1 MSGTLADP
9 LVAEARAVRQLSGL
23 SGARVYMMTR
33 DDRTWFVRKGAATSE
48 HNERLQRQAQKQ
60 SALRVGLPGVVRTPR
75 ILDEGTIDGRYYF
88 DMEVVQGVDAATYL
102 RTSDY
107 AGVRRFTAELCD
119 YLRAAAALPPL
130 LMPASPRTLF
140 DYLYSRVCDV
150 QALTSA
156 LSAEV
161 LSSVLVGLDQVRAS
175 ADPQMTLCHGDL
187 TLENIVVD
195 HDGRLW
201 FLDLLDAP
209 FESYRQDVAKLHQDL
224 DGGWYLRRQPAIA
237 RCVGEY
243 VGKLIFQTAARLDP
257 SYGTLHPVLMAAT
270 FIRIIPYVPDA
281 ESRAFV
287 LERVAH
293 YTGLIRR

>member
-1 MSGTLADP
+1 VTEIVDDP
-9 LVAEARAVRQLSGL
+9 LIAEARAVRQLSGL

-33 DDRTWFVRKGAATSE
+33 DDRTWFVRKGAATIE
-48 HNERLQRQAQKQ
+48 HNDRLRRQAQKQ
-60 SALRVGLPGVVRTPR
+60 GALRAALPKVVETPR

-88 DMEVVQGVDAATYL
+88 DMEIVQGVDAATYL
-102 RTSDY
+102 RASDY
-107 AGVRRFTAELCD
+107 ACVRRFTAELCE
-119 YLRAAAALPPL
+119 YLRAAAARPPL
-130 LMPASPRTLF
+130 LQLAAPRTLF

-150 QALTSA
+150 QSLTSA

-161 LSSVLVGLDQVRAS
+161 LASVLVGLDQVRA
-175 ADPQMTLCHGDL
+175 AGDPQMTLCHGDL

-243 VGKLIFQTAARLDP
+243 VGRQVFETAVRLDS
-257 SYGTLHPVLMAAT
+257 SYAAIHPVLMAAT
-270 FIRIIPYVPDA
+270 FIRIIPYVADA
-281 ESRAFV
+281 ESRRFV

-293 YTGLIRR
+293 YAGLICR